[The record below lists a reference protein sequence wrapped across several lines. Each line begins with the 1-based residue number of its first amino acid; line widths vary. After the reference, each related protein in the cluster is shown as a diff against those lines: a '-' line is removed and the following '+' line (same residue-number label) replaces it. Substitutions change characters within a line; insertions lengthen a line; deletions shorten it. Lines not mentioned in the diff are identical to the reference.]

1 MIKSVNNYPVS
12 QLFDIEAG
20 VVYAIPRYQREYTWK
35 MNQWEAL
42 FDDVE
47 ENNPG
52 YFLGSIICINQTTD
66 TLAVQR
72 LEVVD
77 GQQRLTTL
85 SLLFAALYQSLK
97 QHEKD
102 LDDDQRVE
110 LINLKR
116 KLVLKKGD
124 DQLRVIPQIQNN
136 NQGDYRA
143 VLSDVGV
150 ISPFDRP
157 AYAGSRK
164 IFRAFRYFQG
174 RIEEMVNGGSDRLG
188 AITGFLDKV
197 SQACL
202 VKIEVASHADAYIL
216 FESLN
221 NRGMPLT
228 AIDLIKNKLL
238 ARLETTEPGKVDHYF
253 GVWNTLLGYLGDDYS
268 IQERFFRHYY
278 NAFKDPLGVPFRK
291 AEDKKKDPLGTVAT
305 RSNLIQI
312 YEKLI
317 NQDAKHH
324 LQAIRAAGQLY
335 ALMLARNPD
344 NAWAPLDNPLK
355 DLDRIQGAPSYL
367 LMLYLLVRR
376 ESLAIDVAHLKE
388 IAQLLVCFFV
398 RRNLTDTPPTRDL
411 TRLFMA
417 TIEKVAESLGAAVV
431 TTIRDELL
439 AVSASDES
447 FRSKLEGAIY
457 EENAGVTRFVLCAL
471 AEQGMTKETWVDL
484 WKFENKQF
492 VWTIEHIFPQGE
504 NIPKSWVDMIAAGDE
519 TKAKELQHAY
529 VHKLGN
535 LTISGFNTALSNK
548 SFAEKRDRKD
558 RQGRAVGYKNGLK
571 LNADL
576 ATAAAWSVEQIDA
589 RTTTLVDQVMRL
601 FSMKEGQLCATGDKE
616 G

>member
-20 VVYAIPRYQREYTWK
+20 VVYAIPRYQREYTWSK
-35 MNQWEAL
+35 AQWESL
-42 FDDVE
+42 FDDVQ
-47 ENNPG
+47 ENAPG

-97 QHEKD
+97 LHEKD

-136 NQGDYRA
+136 NQNDYKA

-150 ISPFDRP
+150 ISPFDTP
-157 AYAGSRK
+157 AYAGNRK
-164 IFRAFRYFQG
+164 IFRAFRYFQA
-174 RIEEMVNGGSDRLG
+174 RIEEMVNAGSDRL
-188 AITGFLDKV
+188 ASIMAFLDKV

-202 VKIEVASHADAYIL
+202 VKIEVASHADAYTL

-253 GVWNTLLGYLGDDYS
+253 DVWNKLLGYLGDDYS
-268 IQERFFRHYY
+268 VQERFFRHYY
-278 NAFKDPLGVPFRK
+278 NAFKDPLNVPFRK
-291 AEDKKKDPLGTVAT
+291 EEDKKKDPLGPVAT

-324 LQAIRAAGQLY
+324 LLAIRSAGQLY
-335 ALMLARNPD
+335 ALMLARNTD
-344 NAWAPLDNPLK
+344 EAWAQLDKPLI

-367 LMLYLLVRR
+367 LMLYLLMRR
-376 ESLAIDVAHLKE
+376 EALGIDVPQLEK
-388 IAQLLVCFFV
+388 IARLLVCFFV

-411 TRLFMA
+411 TRLFMS
-417 TIEKVAESLGAAVV
+417 TIDKVADLSGDAVV
-431 TTIRDELL
+431 KTIREELL
-439 AVSASDES
+439 AVSASDET

-484 WKFENKQF
+484 WKYEGKLF
-492 VWTIEHIFPQGE
+492 VWTIEHIFPQGD
-504 NIPKSWVDMIAAGDE
+504 NIPASWVTMIADGDPK
-519 TKAKELQHAY
+519 KAKTIQETH

-535 LTISGFNTALSNK
+535 LTLSGFNSALGNK
-548 SFAEKRDRKD
+548 SFKDKRDRTDSK
-558 RQGRAVGYKNGLK
+558 GREVGYKNGLK
-571 LNADL
+571 SNAEL
-576 ATAAAWSVEQIDA
+576 ATAEGWSVAQIDA
-589 RTTTLVDQVMRL
+589 RTTTLVDQVMSL
-601 FSMKEGQLCATGDKE
+601 FALAEGQPCA
-616 G
+616 

>member
-20 VVYAIPRYQREYTWK
+20 VVYAIPRYQREYTWSK
-35 MNQWEAL
+35 AQWESL
-42 FDDVE
+42 FDDVQ
-47 ENNPG
+47 ENDPG

-85 SLLFAALYQSLK
+85 SLLFAAVYQSLK
-97 QHEKD
+97 LHEKD

-116 KLVLKKGD
+116 KLILKKGD

-136 NQGDYRA
+136 NQNDYKA
-143 VLSDVGV
+143 VLSNVGA
-150 ISPFDRP
+150 ISPFDTP
-157 AYAGSRK
+157 AHAGNRK
-164 IFRAFRYFQG
+164 IFRAFRYFQA
-174 RIEEMVNGGSDRLG
+174 RIEEMANGGSDRLVSIM
-188 AITGFLDKV
+188 AFLDKV

-202 VKIEVASHADAYIL
+202 VKIEVASHADAYTL

-221 NRGMPLT
+221 NRGMPLS

-253 GVWNTLLGYLGDDYS
+253 GVWNKLLDYLGDDYS
-268 IQERFFRHYY
+268 VQERFFRQYY
-278 NAFKDPLGVPFRK
+278 NAFKDSLNAPFRND
-291 AEDKKKDPLGTVAT
+291 ADKKKDPLGPVAT
-305 RSNLIQI
+305 RSNLILI

-324 LQAIRAAGQLY
+324 LQALRAAGQLY
-335 ALMLARNPD
+335 ALMLSRNAD
-344 NAWAPLDNPLK
+344 ESWTRLDKPLK

-376 ESLAIDVAHLKE
+376 EQLGIDLAQLEE

-411 TRLFMA
+411 TRLFMG
-417 TIEKVAESLGAAVV
+417 TIDKVVDLSGAAVV
-431 TTIRDELL
+431 KAIREELL
-439 AVSASDES
+439 AVSASDEI
-447 FRSKLEGAIY
+447 FRTKLEGAIY
-457 EENAGVTRFVLCAL
+457 EENAGVTRFVLCSL

-484 WKFENKQF
+484 WKYEGKIF

-504 NIPKSWVDMIAAGDE
+504 NIPRSWVTLIADGDAA
-519 TKAKELQHAY
+519 KAKALQETH

-535 LTISGFNTALSNK
+535 LTISGFNGALGNK
-548 SFAEKRDRKD
+548 SFQEKRDRTD
-558 RQGRAVGYKNGLK
+558 SGGREVGYKNGLK
-571 LNADL
+571 LNTEL
-576 ATAAAWSVEQIDA
+576 ATAERWSVAQVDL
-589 RTTTLVDQVMRL
+589 RTATMVDQVMGL
-601 FSMKEGQLCATGDKE
+601 FSMTGPKSRE
-616 G
+616 

>member
-35 MNQWEAL
+35 KEQWESL
-42 FDDVE
+42 FDDVQ
-47 ENNPG
+47 ENDPG

-97 QHEKD
+97 SHEKE
-102 LDDDQRVE
+102 LDEDQRAE
-110 LINLKR
+110 LTNLKR

-136 NQGDYRA
+136 NQNDYRA
-143 VLSDVGV
+143 VMSDVGV
-150 ISPFDRP
+150 ISQVDAP
-157 AYAGSRK
+157 AYAGNRK
-164 IFRAFRYFQG
+164 VYRAFRYFQS
-174 RIEEMVNGGSDRLG
+174 RIEEMAAGQGDRL
-188 AITGFLDKV
+188 ASIMAFLDKV

-202 VKIEVASHADAYIL
+202 VKIEVASHADAYTL

-228 AIDLIKNKLL
+228 AVDLIKNKLL
-238 ARLETTEPGKVDHYF
+238 ARLETSEPGKVDHYF
-253 GVWNTLLGYLGDDYS
+253 DVWNKLLGYLGDDYS
-268 IQERFFRHYY
+268 IQERFFRQYY
-278 NAFKDPLGVPFRK
+278 NAFKDELNEPFRNK
-291 AEDKKKDPLGTVAT
+291 DEKRKDPLGPVAT

-312 YEKLI
+312 YEKLV
-317 NQDAKHH
+317 NDDAKGH
-324 LQAIRAAGQLY
+324 LQNIRAAGQLY
-335 ALMLARNPD
+335 ALMLSRNPD
-344 NAWAPLDNPLK
+344 EAWTLLDKPLK

-376 ESLAIDVAHLKE
+376 DKHALTVDHIGA
-388 IAQLLVCFFV
+388 IAQLLVSFFV

-417 TIEKVAESLGAAVV
+417 TIDKLGNTSGDAVV
-431 TTIRDELL
+431 SLVRTELIS
-439 AVSASDES
+439 VSAGDES
-447 FRSKLEGAIY
+447 FRSKLEGPIY
-457 EENAGVTRFVLCAL
+457 EENSGVTRFVLCAL
-471 AEQGMTKETWVDL
+471 AEQSMTKETWVDL

-504 NIPKSWVDMIAAGDE
+504 NIPASWVTMIADGDAA
-519 TKAKELQHAY
+519 KAKAVQVSH

-535 LTISGFNTALSNK
+535 LTISGFNSALGNK
-548 SFAEKRDRKD
+548 SFEKRRP
-558 RQGRAVGYKNGLK
+558 RHGRAVGYKNGLK
-571 LNADL
+571 LNAH
-576 ATAAAWSVEQIDA
+576 W
-589 RTTTLVDQVMRL
+589 RWR
-601 FSMKEGQLCATGDKE
+601 
-616 G
+616 

>member
-20 VVYAIPRYQREYTWK
+20 VVYAIPRYQREYTWSK
-35 MNQWEAL
+35 AQWESL
-42 FDDVE
+42 FDDVQ
-47 ENNPG
+47 ENDPG

-85 SLLFAALYQSLK
+85 SLLFAAVYQSLK
-97 QHEKD
+97 LHEKD

-116 KLVLKKGD
+116 KLILKKGD

-136 NQGDYRA
+136 NQNDYKA
-143 VLSDVGV
+143 VLSNVGA
-150 ISPFDRP
+150 ISPFDTP
-157 AYAGSRK
+157 AHAGNRK
-164 IFRAFRYFQG
+164 IFRAFRYFQA
-174 RIEEMVNGGSDRLG
+174 RIEEMANGGSDRLVSIM
-188 AITGFLDKV
+188 AFLDKV

-202 VKIEVASHADAYIL
+202 VKIEVASHADAYTL

-221 NRGMPLT
+221 NRGMPLS

-253 GVWNTLLGYLGDDYS
+253 GVWNKLLDYLGDDYS
-268 IQERFFRHYY
+268 VQERFFRQYY
-278 NAFKDPLGVPFRK
+278 NAFKDPLNAPFRND
-291 AEDKKKDPLGTVAT
+291 ADKKKDPLGPVAT
-305 RSNLIQI
+305 RSNLILI

-324 LQAIRAAGQLY
+324 LQALRAAGQLY
-335 ALMLARNPD
+335 ALMLSRNAD
-344 NAWAPLDNPLK
+344 ESWTRLDKPLK

-376 ESLAIDVAHLKE
+376 EQLGIDLAQLED
-388 IAQLLVCFFV
+388 IAQLLVYFFV

-411 TRLFMA
+411 TRLFMG
-417 TIEKVAESLGAAVV
+417 TIDKVVDLSGAAVV
-431 TTIRDELL
+431 KAIREELL
-439 AVSASDES
+439 AVSASDEI
-447 FRSKLEGAIY
+447 FRTKLEGAIY
-457 EENAGVTRFVLCAL
+457 EENAGVTRFVLCSL

-484 WKFENKQF
+484 WKYEGKIF

-504 NIPKSWVDMIAAGDE
+504 NIPRSWVTLIADGDAA
-519 TKAKELQHAY
+519 KAKALQETH

-535 LTISGFNTALSNK
+535 LTISGFNGALGNK
-548 SFAEKRDRKD
+548 SFQEKRDRTD
-558 RQGRAVGYKNGLK
+558 SGGREVGYKNGLK
-571 LNADL
+571 LNTEL
-576 ATAAAWSVEQIDA
+576 ATAERWSVAQVDL
-589 RTTTLVDQVMRL
+589 RTATMVDQVMGL
-601 FSMKEGQLCATGDKE
+601 FSMTGPKSRE
-616 G
+616 

>member
-1 MIKSVNNYPVS
+1 MIKSVNKYPVS

-20 VVYAIPRYQREYTWK
+20 VIYAIPRYQREYTWSK
-35 MNQWEAL
+35 GQWETL
-42 FDDVE
+42 FDDMQ

-85 SLLFAALYQSLK
+85 SLLFAALYQALK
-97 QHEKD
+97 HHEKE
-102 LDDDQRVE
+102 LDEEQRVE

-124 DQLRVIPQIQNN
+124 DQLRVIPQIQND
-136 NQGDYRA
+136 NQNDYRA
-143 VLSDVGV
+143 VLAGVGV
-150 ISPFDRP
+150 ISSCDVPT
-157 AYAGSRK
+157 YAGNRK

-174 RIEEMVNGGSDRLG
+174 RIEEMVDNGKDSLTS
-188 AITGFLDKV
+188 IMPFLDKV

-202 VKIEVASHADAYIL
+202 VKIEVASHADAYTL

-238 ARLETTEPGKVDHYF
+238 AKLETTEPSRVDHYF
-253 GVWNTLLGYLGDDYS
+253 GLWNKLLDYLGDDYN

-278 NAFKDPLGVPFRK
+278 NAFKDELNVPFRK
-291 AEDKKKDPLGTVAT
+291 DEDKKKDPLGPIAT

-312 YEKLI
+312 YERLI
-317 NQDAKHH
+317 NQDAKSH
-324 LQAIRAAGQLY
+324 LQAIRAAGELY
-335 ALMLARNPD
+335 SLMLSRNTD
-344 NAWAPLDNPLK
+344 EAWADLRKPLK

-367 LMLYLLVRR
+367 LMLDLLVRR
-376 ESLAIDVAHLKE
+376 ETLGLSKLQLSEVAH
-388 IAQLLVCFFV
+388 LLVCFFV
-398 RRNLTDTPPTRDL
+398 RRNLTDVPPTRDL
-411 TRLFMA
+411 TRLFMD
-417 TIEKVAESLGAAVV
+417 IIHKVAELSGNAVV
-431 TTIRDELL
+431 EAIREKLV
-439 AVSASDES
+439 AVSVSDAS

-457 EENAGVTRFVLCAL
+457 DENAGVTRFVLCAL
-471 AEQGMTKETWVDL
+471 AEQSMTKETWVDL

-504 NIPKSWVDMIAAGDE
+504 NIPAAWVTMIAAGDVKTAQE
-519 TKAKELQHAY
+519 VQQSY

-535 LTISGFNTALSNK
+535 LTISGFNSALGNQ
-548 SFAEKRDRKD
+548 SFEEKRDRTD

-576 ATAAAWSVEQIDA
+576 ATAKVWSVAQINA
-589 RTTTLVDQVMRL
+589 RTTILVGQVVNL
-601 FSMKEGQLCATGDKE
+601 FALTEEQSCAE
-616 G
+616 LNNC